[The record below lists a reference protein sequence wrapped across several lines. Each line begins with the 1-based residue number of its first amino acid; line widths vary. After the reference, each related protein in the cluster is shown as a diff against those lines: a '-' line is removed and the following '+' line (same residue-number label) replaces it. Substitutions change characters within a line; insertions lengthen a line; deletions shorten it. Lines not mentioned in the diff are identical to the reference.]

1 MRLWYLL
8 IASVVVSSGLA
19 VAPTATADCT
29 SASGTTICSQGTSR
43 GTDSGDGPSGS
54 GPYMPYPCEY
64 DWYCN
69 GNNWGVDLIVDPG
82 RPGVGLPGTPGNR
95 PGGGSGIQPGG
106 GGSGK
111 PGGGGSGNRPG
122 RGRS

>member
-111 PGGGGSGNRPG
+111 PGGGGSGSRPG